1 MGNSNYDTKKVDKFN
16 LSLSSGIIA
25 VLCIQSF
32 VNYGM
37 DYGITTTIVGLSFL
51 SIDIIVYL
59 LRINKSVKNFLIGSM
74 GIYVGFVMS
83 YITKGEPKIF
93 LIYFISLMM
102 IGLYFKKNLISI
114 YGVFFNITYTILFVL
129 SPTSAVKSGSISEF
143 ISYIFIYNICV
154 FILYYVSKWGNE
166 YIENSIKSKDESQKL
181 LDKLEKTI
189 KIIKESTNKLNEDII
204 SYSEDIEQ
212 IKDSSKSITVTIQ
225 EVAKGVTD
233 ETINIQKISDL
244 VEESGEIVRN
254 TKNISNEVSKI
265 SNDTV
270 KLTTISIEDFNK
282 VEKQMKIINDTVKS
296 TANNINELCENI
308 NNINVILESIVE
320 ISDQTNLLAL
330 NAAIEASRAGEY
342 GKGFAVVADEI
353 RNLADQSKKSI
364 SDATNIINDINIKT
378 KKSLEDSNKGNI
390 AVTEGEELMKNM
402 IVVFDKM
409 TTSIKNVLENIDIE
423 DKNIENLDS
432 KFVDI
437 QRKIESI
444 SSISEENT
452 ASIEEVEANI
462 EEQNNRIIN
471 SNKSISNMKKTSKEL
486 SSNIIS

>member
-1 MGNSNYDTKKVDKFN
+1 MDKNNYDTKKVDKFN
-16 LSLSSGIIA
+16 LRLSIWIIA

-32 VNYGM
+32 INYGI
-37 DYGITTTIVGLSFL
+37 DYGITTVIVGLSFL

-59 LRINKSVKNFLIGSM
+59 LKINKSTKNFIIGSM

-93 LIYFISLMM
+93 LIYFIALMM
-102 IGLYFKKNLISI
+102 IGLYFKKFLIAI
-114 YGVFFNITYTILFVL
+114 YGVFFNITYTILFIL
-129 SPTSAVKSGSISEF
+129 SPTSAVKSGSIREF

-154 FILYYVSKWGNE
+154 FILYYISKWGNE

-181 LDKLEKTI
+181 LNKLEKTI
-189 KIIKESTNKLNEDII
+189 DIIKESTNKLNEDILN
-204 SYSEDIEQ
+204 YSEDIEQ

-233 ETINIQKISDL
+233 ETNSVQKISDL
-244 VEESGEIVRN
+244 VEEAGEIVRN
-254 TKNISNEVSKI
+254 TKNISNEVSI
-265 SNDTV
+265 ITNDTV
-270 KLTTISIEDFNK
+270 KLTTISIEDFGK
-282 VEKQMKIINDTVKS
+282 VEKQMKIINNTVKS
-296 TANNINELCENI
+296 TANNINELGEKI
-308 NNINVILESIVE
+308 NNINVILESIVD

-353 RNLADQSKKSI
+353 RNLANQSKKSI
-364 SDATNIINDINIKT
+364 IDANNIINDINIKT
-378 KKSLEDSNKGNI
+378 KNSLDDSNKGSI

-402 IVVFDKM
+402 IEVFDNM
-409 TTSIKNVLENIDIE
+409 TTSINKVLKNIDVE
-423 DKNIENLDS
+423 DKNIENLDY
-432 KFVDI
+432 KFIDI
-437 QRKIESI
+437 QRKIENI

-486 SSNIIS
+486 SNIIS